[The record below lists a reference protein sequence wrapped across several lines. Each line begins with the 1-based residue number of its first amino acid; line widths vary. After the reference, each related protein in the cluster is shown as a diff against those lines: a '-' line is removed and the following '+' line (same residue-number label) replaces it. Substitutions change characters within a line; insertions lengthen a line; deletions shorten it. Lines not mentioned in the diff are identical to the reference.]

1 MQLICVLLWCPATSL
16 SLLTLVEVCVC
27 VCVFVWDF
35 QYIRSCCL
43 WMEIMLFL
51 LFQFFQKALDVSL
64 DFSVYLAASHPGTPR
79 PPCPA
84 WVSCVSPPCVPF
96 PTCPCCHAPPVLS
109 SPVCLASCAV
119 WVWLVPME
127 TTEPAWDW
135 HAVGLHAL
143 GWQWQFCGVAPSL
156 HLEHLLQRPTPGIS
170 HPTTTALPEQTLQI
184 HSVGGP
190 AFQAYTE
197 DHTWGQGRT
206 MRASKVTLVTLS

>member
-1 MQLICVLLWCPATSL
+1 MAKFIPRYFILLGVIKNTIVFSISFQYCSLMVDGNATDLCVALMSCNFSEFIN
-16 SLLTLVEVCVC
+16 SSRSVCVC
-27 VCVFVWDF
+27 VCVWDF
-35 QYIRSCCL
+35 QYIGSCCL

-143 GWQWQFCGVAPSL
+143 G
-156 HLEHLLQRPTPGIS
+156 
-170 HPTTTALPEQTLQI
+170 
-184 HSVGGP
+184 
-190 AFQAYTE
+190 
-197 DHTWGQGRT
+197 
-206 MRASKVTLVTLS
+206 